1 MELKNINQ
9 VILFSISLIL
19 MVSMVSA
26 TIPYDGLTLE
36 WDGSYQFKN
45 NDYPS
50 VNSESNLNYLY
61 LYSNLQ
67 DGKITQKSVDE
78 DNEEVID
85 IESRELITG
94 DYIGNKTSQW
104 INTDVAIGDKI
115 QILGIDYVVKSTSDK
130 IYLRDFGN
138 METIKVEYTKTID
151 SFPIDS
157 TERYENM
164 KTTNLVWYD
173 KLTGL
178 KLKAKSTTT
187 YNHVLTSEY
196 LGESSYSK
204 EEIEEYELKENNVDN
219 DKDGITDLRE
229 LFEYQTNPLSK
240 DSDSDGIEDQ
250 KEIELGLNPIN
261 ENTDGDL
268 WIDGKDSNPLSSAV
282 PLVYYIVGLVL
293 ILGLVGAFFWF
304 KSSKK
309 KKK

>member
-1 MELKNINQ
+1 MEKVKSLF
-9 VILFSISLIL
+9 ILCLTFVLL
-19 MVSMVSA
+19 VSFVSA
-26 TIPYDGLTLE
+26 TQVPYNGLTLE

-50 VNSESNLNYLY
+50 VNSESDLNYLY
-61 LYSNLQ
+61 MYSNSQ

-78 DNEEVID
+78 DKEEVID

-94 DYIGNKTSQW
+94 DYTGNKTSQW

-115 QILGIDYVVKSTSDK
+115 QILGTDYVVKSTSDK

-164 KTTNLVWYD
+164 KTTNLIWYD
-173 KLTGL
+173 KINGL

-187 YNHVLTSEY
+187 YDHVLTSEY

-219 DKDGITDLRE
+219 DKDGLTDLRE
-229 LFEYQTNPLSK
+229 LFEHQTNPLLK
-240 DSDSDGIEDQ
+240 DSDSDGIEDPE
-250 KEIELGLNPIN
+250 EIEMGLNPIN

-282 PLVYYIVGLVL
+282 PLVYYILGLVL
-293 ILGLVGAFFWF
+293 ILGLVGGFFWF

>member
-1 MELKNINQ
+1 MEKIKP
-9 VILFSISLIL
+9 LFLFCLTLIL
-19 MVSMVSA
+19 VASFVSA
-26 TIPYDGLTLE
+26 QVPYNGLTLE
-36 WDGSYQFKN
+36 WDGTDQFKN
-45 NDYPS
+45 LDYPS
-50 VNSESNLNYLY
+50 ANSESNLNYLY

-67 DGKITQKSVDE
+67 DGKITQKSIDE

-85 IESRELITG
+85 IESREFITG

-104 INTDVAIGDKI
+104 INTDVVIGDKI

-138 METIKVEYTKTID
+138 MGTIKVEYTKTIN

-157 TERYENM
+157 TERYENT

-173 KLTGL
+173 KITGL
-178 KLKAKSTTT
+178 KLKSKNTIT
-187 YNHVLTSEY
+187 YDNVFTSEY
-196 LGESSYSK
+196 LGEISYSK
-204 EEIEEYELKENNVDN
+204 EEITEYELKENNVDN
-219 DKDGITDLRE
+219 DKDGITDLKE

-261 ENTDGDL
+261 ENTDGDF
-268 WIDGKDSNPLSSAV
+268 WIDGKDSNPLSKAV
-282 PLVYYIVGLVL
+282 PLAYYIIGLVL
-293 ILGLVGAFFWF
+293 ILGLVGGFFWF